1 MYWYWFSSF
10 IYVYINFQPC
20 LGSAACA
27 GKRSGPSTP
36 HCSDVWQRHPKAGS
50 KHREHKWHFSAQISK
65 ALVPAVRVEGRMQVA
80 DWGIC
85 ACSIFRGTCIQIPLS
100 LTALEIH
107 CHTSRFGFGPLFC
120 IGPTFFGRKKPLLWD
135 IRAEWCYLMKQREV
149 GSSKMYF
156 NSTSVSWVH
165 EQSLPSGCMNRVS
178 LLQSC
183 FRLPFFGHSVLAHWR
198 HQLMPQVQLPFLSCT
213 YYRQRQMATWNC
225 WTQLL
230 DHVGTFGFL
239 QGSCILQNS
248 PVHVSWYVILEEAS
262 KYKWGFFAAVWR
274 GSARHSKRGVSFF
287 RLHKNKIIL
296 GLIWN

>member
-36 HCSDVWQRHPKAGS
+36 HCSDGWQRHPKAGS

-65 ALVPAVRVEGRMQVA
+65 ALVPAVGVEGRMQVA
-80 DWGIC
+80 DWGIF

-165 EQSLPSGCMNRVS
+165 EQSLPSAKLFQAS
-178 LLQSC
+178 I
-183 FRLPFFGHSVLAHWR
+183 F
-198 HQLMPQVQLPFLSCT
+198 
-213 YYRQRQMATWNC
+213 
-225 WTQLL
+225 WTQCARTLKAPTNASSPAPFSFLHVLQAETDGNLKLL
-230 DHVGTFGFL
+230 DSAP
-239 QGSCILQNS
+239 GSCWHLWLLTRQLHS
-248 PVHVSWYVILEEAS
+248 AKQP
-262 KYKWGFFAAVWR
+262 
-274 GSARHSKRGVSFF
+274 SARILICNPRRGF
-287 RLHKNKIIL
+287 
-296 GLIWN
+296 